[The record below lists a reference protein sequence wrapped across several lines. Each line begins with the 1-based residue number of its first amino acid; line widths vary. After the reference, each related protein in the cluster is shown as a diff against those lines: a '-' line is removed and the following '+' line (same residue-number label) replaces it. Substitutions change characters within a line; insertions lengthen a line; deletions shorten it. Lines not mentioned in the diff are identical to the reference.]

1 MGRDAAGRKAAGRKT
16 LILAG
21 ALALAAEALGS
32 LIVAAGFY
40 GFVSF
45 GNGTHFGAATP
56 GVLQVGVLVLSLGA
70 GAALALGALI
80 LFLAAFG
87 VVLNS
92 FMQGVMMAIAA
103 LQLFVTIVVT
113 GLTGWT
119 QLFLLGGV
127 FVLLTGAL
135 AVAMVTPPEP
145 QPEPGP
151 VEPAP
156 NGGPSA
162 GPGTGGA
169 PKIA

>member
-1 MGRDAAGRKAAGRKT
+1 MGRNAAGRKI

-45 GNGTHFGAATP
+45 GNGTSFGPASP
-56 GVLQVGVLVLSLGA
+56 GVLQVGVLVLSLSIGA
-70 GAALALGALI
+70 VLVLGAVI
-80 LFLAAFG
+80 LFLAAAG
-87 VVLNS
+87 MVLNN
-92 FMQGVMMAIAA
+92 FMQAVMMAIAA

-127 FVLLTGAL
+127 FVLLTAAL
-135 AVAMVTPPEP
+135 AVAMVTPPP
-145 QPEPGP
+145 PRPEPGP

-156 NGGPSA
+156 TGGPGA
-162 GPGTGGA
+162 GTGGA
-169 PKIA
+169 PKAA

>member
-1 MGRDAAGRKAAGRKT
+1 VGRKI

-21 ALALAAEALGS
+21 ALALAAEALGT

-45 GNGTHFGAATP
+45 GNGVKFGPAGPGLLKLVAIGLNLGLFAALML
-56 GVLQVGVLVLSLGA
+56 GAIVLVLS
-70 GAALALGALI
+70 
-80 LFLAAFG
+80 AFG
-87 VVLNS
+87 MVLNN
-92 FMQGVMMAIAA
+92 FMQGLMMAIAA

-127 FVLLTGAL
+127 FLLLAGAL
-135 AVAMVTPPEP
+135 AVAMVTPAAPK
-145 QPEPGP
+145 PEPGP

-156 NGGPSA
+156 PAGGGGP
-162 GPGTGGA
+162 GPRPANGA
-169 PKIA
+169 PTTA